1 MRSSN
6 PVLREQMFASAP
18 SYGSSVMTIQG
29 TGIKTMILLILAVV
43 SAGFAWS
50 NASQQGVGATM
61 PWVFGGGIVGFI
73 LALAT
78 CFKPSWSPVTAP
90 AYALAEG
97 LFLGGVS
104 YIYQQRFGGDAQGGI
119 VLQAVCLTF
128 GTLFT
133 MLVAYQTGVVRATQ
147 KFRAGVTAGVG
158 AVCLLYLA
166 SFVLSMFGSDALG
179 FIYSNGMFGIGFSVV
194 VVVLAALCLVLD
206 FDQIERGAQ
215 HGAPKYMEW
224 YGAFALMV
232 TLIWLY
238 LEILRLLS
246 KLRD

>member
-29 TGIKTMILLILAVV
+29 TGIKTMILLILAVI

-50 NASQQGVGATM
+50 NAAEAGFGATM
-61 PWVFGGGIVGFI
+61 PWVFGGGIVGLI

-97 LFLGGVS
+97 LFLGGIS
-104 YIYQQRFGGDAQGGI
+104 FMYNEQFGGI

-166 SFVLSMFGSDALG
+166 SFVLSMVGSNALG
-179 FIYSNGMFGIGFSVV
+179 FIHSNGMFGIGFSVA

-238 LEILRLLS
+238 LEILRLLA